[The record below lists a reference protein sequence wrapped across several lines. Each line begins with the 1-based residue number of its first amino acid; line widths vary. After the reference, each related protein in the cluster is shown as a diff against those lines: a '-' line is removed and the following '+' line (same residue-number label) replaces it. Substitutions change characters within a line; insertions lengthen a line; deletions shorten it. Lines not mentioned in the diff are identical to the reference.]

1 MPSFVP
7 AASRVFQV
15 LETFAKEKRPL
26 SNSQLARKLDLAD
39 SSCSDL
45 LHTML
50 EQGYLLRTPRTREF
64 YPTSRLLEIAQ
75 AIARNDPLT
84 SFAEEALE
92 LLTTES
98 GETALCGVLEGQ
110 QIKIFASRSG
120 THALRY
126 VVPPGTLFDIHSTA
140 LGKAILSEMEAPA
153 RQALLSKL
161 ELTRVTS
168 STIQDMDR
176 LKHEIDQCA
185 KEKWCLAKDEGNKG
199 VSAIGIAGE
208 VGGKIVSLSLVGPT
222 HRFEDNMDQLVGLIL
237 SVRNKYF
244 GEA

>member
-15 LETFAKEKRPL
+15 LETFAKEKKPL
-26 SNSQLARKLDLAD
+26 SNSQLARKLDLAE

-45 LHTML
+45 LHTMM
-50 EQGYLLRTPRTREF
+50 ESGYLLRTPKNREF

-75 AIARNDPLT
+75 AITRNDPLT
-84 SFAEEALE
+84 AFAEEALE
-92 LLTTES
+92 LLTSQS

-120 THALRY
+120 THLLRY

-140 LGKAILSEMEAPA
+140 LGKAILSEMTETA
-153 RQALLSKL
+153 RQALMSKL
-161 ELTRVTS
+161 ELTKVAP
-168 STIQDMDR
+168 STIQDMER
-176 LKHEIDQCA
+176 LKQEIDLCS
-185 KEKWCLAKDEGNKG
+185 KEKWCVAKEEGSKG
-199 VSAIGIAGE
+199 VSAIGIAGD

-222 HRFEDNMDQLVGLIL
+222 HRFEDNMDQLVQVIL
-237 SVRNKYF
+237 SVRHKYF
-244 GEA
+244 DQV